1 MTTPDGRR
9 TGAGRRPAR
18 SRLFAAALPAA
29 AVLLAACSGGG
40 GGGPVLQVGAIP
52 DQDPERL
59 QRLYGQVSDYL
70 EARLEVPVAY
80 EPVTDYAAAVS
91 AFRVGDLDLVWFGGL
106 TGVQAR
112 LQVPGARALAQRE
125 IDANFHS
132 VFIANTSTDLR
143 PVDDVGGL
151 ARLRG
156 RSFTFGSQISTSGR
170 LMPQHFLGRAGV
182 DTDDFRGAPGF
193 SGSHDKTIQLVESGT
208 FEAGAA
214 NEQVWRS
221 RVRSGRVDTS
231 RVRVIWRTP
240 PYHDYH
246 WVVRPDVDERFGA
259 GSTERIRRALLE
271 LSPEDPEEAEILE
284 LFGARRFIATADSNY
299 ARIEAVGREIGKI
312 R

>member
-1 MTTPDGRR
+1 MRR
-9 TGAGRRPAR
+9 SGSAPVLAAT
-18 SRLFAAALPAA
+18 LAAAMG
-29 AVLLAACSGGG
+29 LAAGCSGGEADEAT
-40 GGGPVLQVGAIP
+40 VFKVGAIP

-70 EARLEVPVAY
+70 ERRLDVTVEY

-112 LQVPGARALAQRE
+112 LQVPGAHAIAQRE
-125 IDANFHS
+125 IDAEFHS
-132 VFIANTSTDLR
+132 VFLAHTATDLE
-143 PVDDVGGL
+143 PIDGVEGL
-151 ARLRG
+151 TRLRG
-156 RSFTFGSQISTSGR
+156 HTFTFGSQISTSGR
-170 LMPQHFLGRAGV
+170 LMPQHFLRQAGV
-182 DTDDFRGAPGF
+182 GTDDFEGQPGF
-193 SGSHDKTIQLVESGT
+193 SGSHDRTIKLVESGT
-208 FEAGAA
+208 FDAGAA

-221 RVRSGRVDTS
+221 RVDSGRVDTS

-246 WVVRPDVDERFGA
+246 WVIRPDVDERFGD
-259 GSTERIRRALLE
+259 GFTDRVQEALLE
-271 LSPEDPEEAEILE
+271 LSVDDPAQREILD

-299 ARIEAVGREIGKI
+299 DRIEAVGRAIGKI